1 MAQGPCMGNDLAGDG
16 SGETM
21 KPENMNLPDP
31 ALIPQEHIAA
41 MLAQLAALQSAL
53 AARLLQDSAIHNQ
66 SLPATSEPE
75 ELLTAEQAAAQL
87 NVSVDWMYRHA
98 SELPFTKRL
107 SRKALRFSKAG
118 LLRWRAG
125 RRA

>member
-1 MAQGPCMGNDLAGDG
+1 M
-16 SGETM
+16 SSTEFV
-21 KPENMNLPDP
+21 LPDP
-31 ALIPQEHIAA
+31 ALVPDEHIVT
-41 MLAQLAALQSAL
+41 MLTRLAALQSAL
-53 AARLLQDSAIHNQ
+53 ATRLVLARGTGDSQ
-66 SLPATSEPE
+66 QPAQPEE
-75 ELLTAEQAAAQL
+75 ELLTAEQAAALL

-98 SELPFTKRL
+98 SGLPFTKRL

>member
-1 MAQGPCMGNDLAGDG
+1 
-16 SGETM
+16 
-21 KPENMNLPDP
+21 
-31 ALIPQEHIAA
+31 

-53 AARLLQDSAIHNQ
+53 AARLISDPSNGSHPQQAIQ
-66 SLPATSEPE
+66 EPE
-75 ELLTAEQAAAQL
+75 ELLSADHAAAL
-87 NVSVDWMYRHA
+87 LSVSVDWMYRHA
-98 SELPFTKRL
+98 SGLPFTKRL

>member
-1 MAQGPCMGNDLAGDG
+1 M
-16 SGETM
+16 SSKEFV
-21 KPENMNLPDP
+21 LPDP
-31 ALIPQEHIAA
+31 ALVPQECIAP

-53 AARLLQDSAIHNQ
+53 AARLIIDPGNGSQ
-66 SLPATSEPE
+66 SPPASQESE
-75 ELLTAEQAAAQL
+75 ELLTANQAAAL
-87 NVSVDWMYRHA
+87 LSVSVDWMYRHA
-98 SELPFTKRL
+98 SGLPFTKRL